1 MTWGEEAIKQDR
13 EYQRGVSVLGQCLA
27 RGRHAV
33 NGWAHD
39 YYDLYADI
47 FMIDIYL
54 LMLFFD
60 KCVPAISVEWSARI
74 FA

>member
-1 MTWGEEAIKQDR
+1 M
-13 EYQRGVSVLGQCLA
+13 LGQCLA
-27 RGRHAV
+27 HGRHAV

-39 YYDLYADI
+39 YYDLYAGI
-47 FMIDIYL
+47 FMIDINL
-54 LMLFFD
+54 LMFFD